1 VPKRAKSGLPRD
13 NVDRSEG
20 KGKIRKERAVR
31 SHGTTTIVAPTRER
45 IWVSGGARR
54 PFQFPAAGSRSRRFC
69 GLTSPLGKLDIARQD
84 GKNGPVWPM
93 ENGEEEAA

>member
-1 VPKRAKSGLPRD
+1 VND
-13 NVDRSEG
+13 NVNRNEG

-31 SHGTTTIVAPTRER
+31 SHETSTIVAPTRQR

-54 PFQFPAAGSRSRRFC
+54 PFQFPAAASRSRRFC
-69 GLTSPLGKLDIARQD
+69 GLTSALGKLDIARQD
-84 GKNGPVWPM
+84 GPVWPM